1 MWFYYVPMYFYY
13 VSLCVINGI
22 YTFDFTITLRVCNL
36 VGLVY
41 ILKLRCIYRKT
52 NLLSDVLRVFIVSKL
67 NSFSF
72 LNYTKSSLL
81 SNSLEFKE
89 KLITSMWKYNSENMV
104 IK

>member
-1 MWFYYVPMYFYY
+1 MWFHVPMYFYY
-13 VSLCVINGI
+13 VSLFVINGI
-22 YTFDFTITLRVCNL
+22 YTFDLIITLRFCNL

-41 ILKLRCIYRKT
+41 ILKLRYIYRKT
-52 NLLSDVLRVFIVSKL
+52 NLISVVLRVFIVSNL

-89 KLITSMWKYNSENMV
+89 KLITSVWKYNSENMV